1 MTAATIPVIDMR
13 GAMQG
18 EPAAMARAA
27 DAIRAACT
35 TSGFFYISGHGVPDE
50 VIARTVAEAQGF
62 FRQPMEAKRRTAVN
76 ARHRG
81 WNALGDALMYE
92 AKKPDHKEFF
102 SIGLELP
109 ADDPDVLAGEP
120 LRGPNNW
127 PADRPEFRAALAAYY
142 DALGAC
148 GAQLLRCVALSLGAD
163 TEFFAD
169 KYRKR
174 LQRTQVIYYP
184 PQPPTAEDDDFG
196 LAPHT
201 DFGCITLLWQD
212 DNGGLEVLER
222 SSQKWIPAAPIPGT
236 LVVNVGDLLG
246 RWTNDRYASTP
257 HRVVNRSGRE
267 RFSVATFYDPD
278 FKATVDPRALGVD
291 DADSHYAPISAGEHI
306 LGRIERS
313 FGYRKKLPATAA

>member
-1 MTAATIPVIDMR
+1 MIPVIDIAGVCAR
-13 GAMQG
+13 D
-18 EPAAMARAA
+18 PAATAHAA
-27 DAIRAACT
+27 AAIRAACT
-35 TSGFFYISGHGVPDE
+35 SVGFFYITGHGVPQTL
-50 VIARTVAEAQGF
+50 IAETVAEAQAF
-62 FRQPMEAKRRTAVN
+62 FHLPLEKKREVAVN

-81 WNALGDALMYE
+81 FNALGDALMYE
-92 AKKPDHKEFF
+92 AKRPDRKEFF

-109 ADDPDVLAGEP
+109 EDDPDVLAGEK

-127 PADRPEFRAALAAYY
+127 PADRPGFRAALSAYY
-142 DALGAC
+142 DAMGTC
-148 GAQLLRCVALSLGAD
+148 GADLMRAVAVSLDRAPD
-163 TEFFAD
+163 FFAD

-174 LQRTQVIYYP
+174 LQRTQIIYYP
-184 PQPPTAEDDDFG
+184 PQPPDLGEDEFG
-196 LAPHT
+196 VAPHT

-222 SSQKWIPAAPIPGT
+222 GSRSWIAAPPIAGT

-267 RFSVATFYDPD
+267 RFSIATFYDPD
-278 FKATVDPRALGVD
+278 FKAVIDPRVFGVPEAECRYD
-291 DADSHYAPISAGEHI
+291 PVLAGEHI

-313 FGYRKKLPATAA
+313 FGYRKKLAPA

>member
-1 MTAATIPVIDMR
+1 MIPVIDIAGLR
-13 GAMQG
+13 RHDTA
-18 EPAAMARAA
+18 ETAAAA
-27 DAIRAACT
+27 AAIREACT
-35 TSGFFYISGHGVPDE
+35 TRGFFYIAGHGVPDA
-50 VIARTVAEAQGF
+50 VIDGAAAEARRF
-62 FRQPMEAKRRTAVN
+62 FHLPLEVKRRTAVN

-81 WNALGDALMYE
+81 FNALGDALMYE
-92 AKKPDHKEFF
+92 AKHPDQKEFF

-109 ADDPDVLAGEP
+109 EDDPDVLGGEA

-127 PADRPEFRAALAAYY
+127 PAEMPEFRAALSAYY

-148 GAQLLRCVALSLGAD
+148 GADLMRGVAVSLGLAPG
-163 TEFFAD
+163 FFAD

-174 LQRTQVIYYP
+174 LQRTQIIYYP
-184 PQPPTAEDDDFG
+184 PQPPMAEADVFG

-212 DNGGLEVLER
+212 DNGGLEVLDR
-222 SSQKWIPAAPIPGT
+222 ASRAWIPATPIAGT

-257 HRVVNRSGRE
+257 HRVLNRSGRE
-267 RFSVATFYDPD
+267 RFSIATFYDPD
-278 FKATVDPRALGVD
+278 FKAMVDPRALGV
-291 DADSHYAPISAGEHI
+291 AEAECRYPPVSAGEHI

-313 FGYRKKLPATAA
+313 FGYRKRLTATA